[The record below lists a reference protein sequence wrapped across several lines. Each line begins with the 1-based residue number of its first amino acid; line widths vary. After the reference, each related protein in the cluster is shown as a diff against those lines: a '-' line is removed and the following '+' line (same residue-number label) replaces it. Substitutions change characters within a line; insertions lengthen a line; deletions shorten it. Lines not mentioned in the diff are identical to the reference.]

1 MKLTSPFRRLALFG
15 VAYFVEGAVLTYFS
29 TFNVIY
35 LRTFDLSFTRIGI
48 VGGITLI
55 PFVLKIFIGLLSDR
69 LNLLGLGHRKPYIVL
84 GLLLQS
90 LPFLLFPL
98 IDPAAQFGRF
108 VVMCVLAALG
118 MSTYDTCT
126 DGFSIDVT
134 PEEER
139 GVVQGIMVG
148 GRALSAVVIAAA
160 IGVLSQRG
168 LWPVVFT
175 GIGALGLLTVPLA
188 LVVREPQVRPPE
200 RTFSA
205 SAFRSLFDGAFLL
218 FLVVGLVYPLTLW
231 SANGMT
237 GAFLNEVL
245 GVGLG
250 RVGLYTSVFGI
261 GTVLGGLVGGPLTAR
276 IGRRA
281 SLVVALLLTSATVF
295 GLALLPSAGL
305 GWIIV
310 FAFGIAFGFYET
322 VYMTMGMGFCDPR
335 IAAFM
340 FAFVMAVGNVGIGLG
355 QPLSGA
361 LVDAFGFRVLFA
373 VLAVLNLLTL
383 PLVYGVFRLRGD
395 VGRRECLGAR

>member
-1 MKLTSPFRRLALFG
+1 MQLASPYRRLALFG
-15 VAYFVEGAVLTYFS
+15 TVYFVEGAVLTYFS
-29 TFNVIY
+29 TFNTIY
-35 LRTFDLSFTRIGI
+35 LRTFDLPFTRIGI

-55 PFVLKIFIGLLSDR
+55 PFVLKIFVGLLSDR
-69 LNLLGLGHRKPYIVL
+69 VNLVGLGHRKPYIVL
-84 GLLLQS
+84 GLVLQS
-90 LPFLLFPL
+90 AAFLVFPL
-98 IDPAAQFGRF
+98 IDPVAQFPLF
-108 VVMCVLAALG
+108 VVLCMLAALG

-148 GRALSAVVIAAA
+148 GRALSAVVIAAV
-160 IGVLSQRG
+160 IGALSQRG
-168 LWPVVFT
+168 LWSVVFA

-188 LVVREPQVRPPE
+188 LLAREPQVRPPA
-200 RTFSA
+200 RTFSLA
-205 SAFRSLFDGAFLL
+205 AFRSLRDWGFAL
-218 FLVVGLVYPLTLW
+218 FLVLGLVYPLTLW

-245 GVGLG
+245 GVRLG
-250 RVGLYTSVFGI
+250 WVGLYTSVFGV
-261 GTVLGGLVGGPLTAR
+261 GTVLGGLVGGPLTDR
-276 IGRRA
+276 IGRRG

-295 GLALLPSAGL
+295 GLAMLPSAGL
-305 GWIIV
+305 GWLV
-310 FAFGIAFGFYET
+310 VGFFGIAFGYYET
-322 VYMTMGMGFCDPR
+322 VYMTMGMDFCDPR

-361 LVDAFGFRVLFA
+361 LVDAVGFRWMFA

-383 PLVYGVFRLRGD
+383 PLVYGVFRLRED
-395 VGRRECLGAR
+395 IE

>member
-1 MKLTSPFRRLALFG
+1 MQLASPYRRLALFG
-15 VAYFVEGAVLTYFS
+15 TVYFVEGAVLTYFS
-29 TFNVIY
+29 TFNTIY
-35 LRTFDLSFTRIGI
+35 LRTFDLPFTRIGI

-55 PFVLKIFIGLLSDR
+55 PFVLKIFVGLLSDR
-69 LNLLGLGHRKPYIVL
+69 VNLVGLGHRKPYIVL
-84 GLLLQS
+84 GLVLQS
-90 LPFLLFPL
+90 AAFLVFPL
-98 IDPAAQFGRF
+98 IDPVAQFPLF
-108 VVMCVLAALG
+108 VVLCMLAALG

-148 GRALSAVVIAAA
+148 GRALSAVVIAAV
-160 IGVLSQRG
+160 IGALSQRG
-168 LWPVVFT
+168 LWSVVFA

-188 LVVREPQVRPPE
+188 LLAREPQVRPPA
-200 RTFSA
+200 RTFSLA
-205 SAFRSLFDGAFLL
+205 AFRSLRDWGFAL
-218 FLVVGLVYPLTLW
+218 FLVLGLVYPLTLW

-245 GVGLG
+245 GVRLG
-250 RVGLYTSVFGI
+250 RVGLYTSVFGV
-261 GTVLGGLVGGPLTAR
+261 GTVLGGLVGGPLTDR
-276 IGRRA
+276 IGRRG

-295 GLALLPSAGL
+295 GLAMLPSAGL
-305 GWIIV
+305 GWLV
-310 FAFGIAFGFYET
+310 VGFFGIAFGYYET
-322 VYMTMGMGFCDPR
+322 VYMTMGMDFCDPR

-361 LVDAFGFRVLFA
+361 LVDAVGFRWMFA

-383 PLVYGVFRLRGD
+383 PLVYGVFRLRED
-395 VGRRECLGAR
+395 IE